1 MRLTEQTHR
10 GNSQRTP
17 RAVLAAQETYM
28 FYDALNMLPFFPI
41 ELHLA
46 AADSCLQCS
55 RVHKRM
61 LIVDIIYCI
70 LGGNIRVFILTC
82 EMWTFKDES
91 ATIMDIL

>member
-17 RAVLAAQETYM
+17 RAVLAAQEKEM
-28 FYDALNMLPFFPI
+28 FYDALNILPFFPI

-61 LIVDIIYCI
+61 LIVHIISIVSWGKYRGI
-70 LGGNIRVFILTC
+70 YSYL
-82 EMWTFKDES
+82 
-91 ATIMDIL
+91 